1 MPKKY
6 SARKGCPVSI
16 CFKQNGNTCIL
27 RCGQWNCPHCARM
40 LSKKWAKRAYLQ
52 ITQAGDNLTL
62 DPNSPDGSYWF
73 MTFTLQGRRLSIAR
87 AYELLPTLWERLRKR
102 QQYHNANWCYLAFVE
117 GQPNRAHMPHFHVLS
132 SSPPAAKRNK
142 AGIVTKHAMHDFA
155 HSMGFGFQA
164 DHQIVTSL
172 KAAFY
177 VTKYMSKQSAKTPH
191 GFRRVRHSEDWAKLP
206 PAEHDKYIV
215 MARGEG
221 LGSYLA
227 RVSDETGLTE
237 ADAYMRF
244 LEAWSKHADALPQ
257 FPRKY

>member
-1 MPKKY
+1 
-6 SARKGCPVSI
+6 
-16 CFKQNGNTCIL
+16 
-27 RCGQWNCPHCARM
+27 M

-87 AYELLPTLWERLRKR
+87 AYELLPVLWERLRKR